1 MSRYHR
7 FDRGSNLKV
16 QVDGEEHV
24 ARVEEKA
31 QARETYDSAIEVSLD
46 SGLGWV
52 LPSDRGGDW
61 CWHRQ

>member
-1 MSRYHR
+1 M
-7 FDRGSNLKV
+7 
-16 QVDGEEHV
+16 DGEEHV